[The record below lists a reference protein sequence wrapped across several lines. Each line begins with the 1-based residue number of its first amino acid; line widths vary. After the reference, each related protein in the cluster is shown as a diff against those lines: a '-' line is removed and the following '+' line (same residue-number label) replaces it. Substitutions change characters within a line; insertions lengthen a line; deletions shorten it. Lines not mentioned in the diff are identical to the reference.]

1 MKILDIKLVKDIKRL
16 KPYLGA
22 LLVVFMLNVSCDE
35 DAGCDYETIFDCE
48 ILQLNFEEACDSNND
63 GEKDGKVNEF
73 CECIPEVVVATFY
86 ECPGFI
92 QNGSFETL
100 TGDPN
105 ASVDQDIDLATH
117 WKPLWQNGSLAD
129 LFNDS
134 TTSYGAGC
142 FSGPTPLSGAYA
154 GMWIENS
161 TSTTRPATYREGMF
175 NELAG
180 TIFQNTG
187 SYSLTL
193 DYANMSLN
201 CGPSN
206 AVKVGVYG
214 VYHPLTN
221 PLPANPTGL
230 NTPTNLDL
238 FGAANTVFLGEI
250 TITGT
255 TPGTW
260 TTTSFSIDSSALTF
274 PTNGINHIMV
284 TNSHQPFDDY
294 GKMFLGFD
302 NFCLINERKD

>member
-1 MKILDIKLVKDIKRL
+1 MKTKNIKTDFKDRKVTPFFGVLLIL
-16 KPYLGA
+16 
-22 LLVVFMLNVSCDE
+22 FMLNTACHEEENCGYDI
-35 DAGCDYETIFDCE
+35 IFDCE
-48 ILQLNFEEACDSNND
+48 LLQLNFNDLCDSNGD
-63 GEKDGKVNEF
+63 GEMDGTVNEF
-73 CECIPEVVVATFY
+73 CECIPEKEVVTFY

-105 ASVDQDIDLATH
+105 TTVDQDVDLATH
-117 WKPLWQNGSLAD
+117 WKALWQSGSLAD

-161 TSTTRPATYREGMF
+161 TSTTRDATYREGMF

-180 TIFQNTG
+180 TIYQNTG
-187 SYSLTL
+187 TYSLTF
-193 DYANMSLN
+193 DYANMSAR
-201 CGPSN
+201 CGASN

-214 VYHPLTN
+214 IYHPTAN
-221 PLPANPTGL
+221 PLPANPTAL
-230 NTPTNLDL
+230 NTPSNIDL
-238 FGAANTVFLGEI
+238 FGAVNTVFLGEI
-250 TITGT
+250 TITSS

-260 TTTSFSIDSSALTF
+260 TTTSFSIDSNALTF

-284 TNSHQPFDDY
+284 TNSHLPFEDY
-294 GKMFLGFD
+294 GKMYLGFD
-302 NFCLINERKD
+302 NFCLINQKE